1 MKGEQT
7 MSKVVVNNSIST
19 TSLLGVAFV
28 ILKLTN
34 YIDWPWL
41 WVLSPFW
48 LPASI
53 ILGIMLA
60 LLLGAAFFWLLGS
73 LLEFM
78 EKKK

>member
-1 MKGEQT
+1 

-34 YIDWPWL
+34 YIDWSWL

-48 LPASI
+48 IPVT
-53 ILGIMLA
+53 ILLA
-60 LLLGAAFFWLLGS
+60 IVLVLLLGAAFFWLLGT
-73 LLEFM
+73 LFEIM

>member
-1 MKGEQT
+1 

-34 YIDWPWL
+34 YIDWSWL

-48 LPASI
+48 LPVSI
-53 ILGIMLA
+53 LLAIVLA
-60 LLLGAAFFWLLGS
+60 LLIGAAFFGLLGC
-73 LLEFM
+73 LLEIM

>member
-1 MKGEQT
+1 

-34 YIDWPWL
+34 YIDWSWL

-48 LPASI
+48 IPVSI
-53 ILGIMLA
+53 LLA
-60 LLLGAAFFWLLGS
+60 IGLVLLLGAAFFGLLGC
-73 LLEFM
+73 LLEIM

>member
-1 MKGEQT
+1 

-34 YIDWPWL
+34 YIDWSWL

-48 LPASI
+48 LPVSI
-53 ILGIMLA
+53 LLA
-60 LLLGAAFFWLLGS
+60 IVLVLLLGAAFFWLLGC
-73 LLEFM
+73 LLEIV